1 MDIAGLLGLLGN
13 AESEQ
18 HTSQAPVSGLLG
30 ELAGGVGKKIK
41 KGATNPMGLLGD
53 LAASM
58 QENMPLPSTESLR
71 SGQFFVTGSDQ
82 DKWIDAAPGMA
93 GAIKAIKPTKFEIAH
108 QVAQINAA
116 LPIEQ
121 GGLGLHPNNTAMERA
136 RALGFVD
143 DAYHGTTGNIKAF
156 NPSLS
161 DTRRKTGTPDGS
173 FAVSSN
179 PKTANTYAGAIE
191 SINGGIIGHEK
202 GASVYPLMVNKGK
215 NKSFNADGAY
225 WNDLYD
231 QKTKDTFTVNDF
243 AQRAKD
249 AGKDSA
255 TIKKVY
261 DLAAW
266 VPQRDR
272 LAHRGETTFIFD
284 PSNIRSRFAAFDPM
298 RRNEADLLGAA
309 SPELLA
315 YISAAGLLGAGG
327 YKMAQDK

>member
-1 MDIAGLLGLLGN
+1 MDIAGLLGYLGN

-18 HTSQAPVSGLLG
+18 YTSQSPVSGLLG
-30 ELAGGVGKKIK
+30 ELAGGVGKKLK

-58 QENMPLPSTESLR
+58 QENMPLPSTENLR
-71 SGQFFVTGSDQ
+71 NGQFFVAGSDQ

-108 QVAQINAA
+108 QVAQRNAA

-136 RALGFVD
+136 RVLGFVD

-161 DTRRKTGTPDGS
+161 DTRRKTGTPLG
-173 FAVSSN
+173 AMVVTSN
-179 PKTANTYAGAIE
+179 PNTANSYAGA
-191 SINGGIIGHEK
+191 SKLDFAPPYNDGGN
-202 GASVYPLMVNKGK
+202 VMPLLVRKERNLKA
-215 NKSFNADGAY
+215 NARGSN
-225 WNDLYD
+225 WNDLPELKRYPD
-231 QKTKDTFTVNDF
+231 VYTTNDF
-243 AQRAKD
+243 AGVAKD
-249 AGKDSA
+249 RGYDSA
-255 TIKKVY
+255 TIKNVIDSADMYVSK
-261 DLAAW
+261 DK
-266 VPQRDR
+266 
-272 LAHRGETTFIFD
+272 AHTTFLFK
-284 PSNIRSRFAAFDPM
+284 PENIRSRFAAFDPM